1 MGKLNQ
7 KGSVLIFLTL
17 AFALLGTFIGF
28 AVDFG
33 RAYLEKARMSR
44 LVDGAALAA
53 AKALQGQSGFE
64 DEATR
69 AACDSM
75 VMNGAPVVMNGTACE
90 STNSNATYPV
100 TFFDAPVQG
109 GPPIRHVRVEGHE
122 PMPTTFLRFLGWMVP
137 GDFSKIDVAAA
148 AEAGPERPV
157 DLMLV
162 LDRSG
167 SMNVTPPG
175 SSQTKFA
182 MMKVAVKAFLDQ
194 KFTGNDRIGMI
205 SFSNRGCG
213 TSTGGEFTGNIC
225 VPDVDLTDATASN
238 ITMLKNRVDG
248 LDISNLTN
256 TQEALRTARGP
267 MGAVFN
273 DPNRALSRKAV
284 LLVTDGKPTVM
295 RIDND
300 AKCHQDPK
308 GNALPSPYNTNPV
321 NGFPNGCLQSA
332 APANGTSMGRLNL
345 NGSNNPGNINST
357 TLFQNVIACTR
368 SLSSCAGTNGAMYEA
383 NLLRNCGTGNS
394 SCTAGGAHDV
404 LVFAIGIG
412 AISSTPNASFDKHA
426 KCLLSRI
433 ANANDILNTGT
444 NTLETMSSVCTNP
457 QTPPNT
463 SDGDTYAD
471 LRDGCSSGPCVIDT
485 TQEKGK
491 VYIVDTN
498 GNVPAQLEQVFNE
511 IAALLKLRLTL

>member
-1 MGKLNQ
+1 MRKLNQ

-44 LVDGAALAA
+44 LVDAAALAA
-53 AKALQGQSGFE
+53 AKTLQGQAGFE

-75 VMNGAPVVMNGTACE
+75 EMNGAPVVMNGTACV
-90 STNSNATYPV
+90 STNSNATFPV

-157 DLMLV
+157 DLMLI

-167 SMNVTPPG
+167 SMSISVG
-175 SSQTKFA
+175 GQTKLA
-182 MMKVAVKAFLDQ
+182 MLKTAVNAFLDQ
-194 KFTGNDRIGMI
+194 KFTGNDRIGML
-205 SFSNRGCG
+205 SFGYRGCG
-213 TSTGGEFTGNIC
+213 NSSGTDDLAAITCS
-225 VPDVDLTDATASN
+225 PDVPLGDATSSF
-238 ITMLKNRVDG
+238 ISTLKTKVNALQAPG
-248 LDISNLTN
+248 ATLTN
-256 TQEALRTARGP
+256 TMEALRTARP
-267 MGAVFN
+267 AMAAVFN

-300 AKCHQDPK
+300 PKCHQDPFNNNSVS
-308 GNALPSPYNTNPV
+308 GWSGGTFNS
-321 NGFPNGCLQSA
+321 GCLQGATSTSGSSA
-332 APANGTSMGRLNL
+332 FRLTLSAGSQANH
-345 NGSNNPGNINST
+345 NSS
-357 TLFQNVIACTR
+357 TLFQHVESCTR

-383 NLLRNCGTGNS
+383 NFLRNCGTGNS
-394 SCTAGGAHDV
+394 SCTAGGEHDV

-412 AISSTPNASFDKHA
+412 AINNSQPNASFDKHA

-444 NTLETMSSVCTNP
+444 NTLETMGSVCTNP

-471 LRDGCSSGPCVIDT
+471 LRDGCGSAPCTINT

-498 GNVPAQLEQVFNE
+498 GNVPAQLQQVFNE

>member
-44 LVDGAALAA
+44 LVDAAALAA
-53 AKALQGQSGFE
+53 AKTLQGQAGFE

-75 VMNGAPVVMNGTACE
+75 EMNGAPVVISGTACV
-90 STNSNATYPV
+90 STNSDATYPV

-167 SMNVTPPG
+167 SMDVEPPG
-175 SSQTKFA
+175 SSQTKFE
-182 MMKVAVKAFLDQ
+182 MMKIAVKAFLDQ

-225 VPDVDLTDATASN
+225 VPDVDLTDATAGN

-256 TQEALRTARGP
+256 TMEALRTARGP

-300 AKCHQDPK
+300 SKCKQDPK
-308 GNALPSPYNTNPV
+308 TNASLPSPGAT
-321 NGFPNGCLQSA
+321 GSFPSGCLQSA
-332 APANGTSMGRLNL
+332 TSGSGTNVQRRNL
-345 NGSNNPGNINST
+345 DGSGTQTIPGSGSNS
-357 TLFQNVIACTR
+357 TLFKNVISCNR
-368 SLSSCAGTNGAMYEA
+368 SLSSCVGTNGAMYEA

-394 SCTAGGAHDV
+394 SCSAGGAHDV

-412 AISSTPNASFDKHA
+412 ALSSTPNASFDTNA
-426 KCLLSRI
+426 KCLLARI

-444 NTLETMSSVCTNP
+444 NTLENMSGVCTI
-457 QTPPNT
+457 PPLQT
-463 SDGDTYAD
+463 SDGDQYPE
-471 LRDGCSSGPCVIDT
+471 LRDGCSGACTTDT

-498 GNVPAQLEQVFNE
+498 GNVPAQLQQVFNE

>member
-1 MGKLNQ
+1 MVKLNQ
-7 KGSVLIFLTL
+7 KGSVLVFLTL

-53 AKALQGQSGFE
+53 AKTLQGQAGFE

-75 VMNGAPVVMNGTACE
+75 EMNGVPVVMNGTSCV

-137 GDFSKIDVAAA
+137 GDFSKLDIAAA

-157 DLMLV
+157 DLMLI

-295 RIDND
+295 RIDDNNNT
-300 AKCHQDPK
+300 KCHQDPFNNSSVS
-308 GNALPSPYNTNPV
+308 GWGSGT
-321 NGFPNGCLQSA
+321 FTTGCLLGATSTSGSSA
-332 APANGTSMGRLNL
+332 FRLTL
-345 NGSNNPGNINST
+345 SGGSQTNVNSSA
-357 TLFQNVIACTR
+357 LFQHVESCTR
-368 SLSSCAGTNGAMYEA
+368 SLSSCGGTNGAMYEA
-383 NLLRNCGTGNS
+383 NLLRNCGTSNS
-394 SCTAGGAHDV
+394 SCSAGGAHDV

-426 KCLLSRI
+426 KCLLARV

-444 NTLETMSSVCTNP
+444 NTLETMGSVCTNP

-463 SDGDTYAD
+463 SDNDTYAE
-471 LRDGCSSGPCVIDT
+471 LRDGCGSGPCVIDT
-485 TQEKGK
+485 NQEKGK

-498 GNVPAQLEQVFNE
+498 GNVPAQLQQVFNE

>member
-44 LVDGAALAA
+44 LVDAAALAA
-53 AKALQGQSGFE
+53 AKTLKGQVGFE

-75 VMNGAPVVMNGTACE
+75 EMNGAPVVMNGTACV
-90 STNSNATYPV
+90 STNSNATFPV

-167 SMNVTPPG
+167 SMSERPGGSGTP
-175 SSQTKFA
+175 TKLD
-182 MMKVAVKAFLDQ
+182 MLKTAVNAFLGNS
-194 KFTGNDRIGMI
+194 FTGNDRIGMI

-213 TSTGGEFTGNIC
+213 NASGGDSTAITC
-225 VPDVDLTDATASN
+225 VPDVPLTDATSAN
-238 ITMLKNRVDG
+238 ITMLKKRVNG
-248 LDISNLTN
+248 LVLSNLTN

-267 MGAVFN
+267 MAAVFN
-273 DPNRALSRKAV
+273 DANRALSRKAV

-300 AKCHQDPK
+300 SKCKQDPK
-308 GNALPSPYNTNPV
+308 TNGSLPSPGNT
-321 NGFPNGCLQSA
+321 GSFPSGCLQSA
-332 APANGTSMGRLNL
+332 TSGSGTNVQRRNL
-345 NGSNNPGNINST
+345 DGSNSQTIPGSGSNT
-357 TLFQNVIACTR
+357 TLFKNVISCNR

-394 SCTAGGAHDV
+394 SCSAGGAHDV

-412 AISSTPNASFDKHA
+412 EISSTPNASFDNNA
-426 KCLLSRI
+426 KCLLARI
-433 ANANDILNTGT
+433 ANATDVLNTGT
-444 NTLETMSSVCTNP
+444 NTLQTITDVCSK
-457 QTPPNT
+457 QIVT

-471 LRDGCSSGPCVIDT
+471 LQDSWPCGSGPCINT

-491 VYIVDTN
+491 LYIVDTN

>member
-1 MGKLNQ
+1 MRKLNQ

-33 RAYLEKARMSR
+33 RAYLEKGRISR
-44 LVDGAALAA
+44 LVDGASLAA
-53 AKALQGQSGFE
+53 AKALKGQVGFE

-75 VMNGAPVVMNGTACE
+75 VMNGASVVMSGPLSCT
-90 STNSNATYPV
+90 STTGDLNVNLR
-100 TFFDAPVQG
+100 FFDEAVAG
-109 GPPIRHVRVEGHE
+109 GPPIKHVEVTGTET
-122 PMPTTFLRFLGWMVP
+122 MPTTFLRFLGWMVP
-137 GDFSKIDVAAA
+137 GDFSQIPVAAVAQA
-148 AEAGPERPV
+148 APERPV
-157 DLMLV
+157 DLMLI

-167 SMNVTPPG
+167 SMTATPPG
-175 SSQTKFA
+175 ASQNKFQ
-182 MMKVAVKAFLDQ
+182 MMKTAVNAFLDNN
-194 KFTGNDRIGMI
+194 FTGNDRIGMI

-213 TSTGGEFTGNIC
+213 TSTGGEFTGTTC
-225 VPDVDLTDATASN
+225 SPDVDLTDATSAN
-238 ITMLKNRVDG
+238 ITMLKNRVNA
-248 LDISNLTN
+248 LNTNNLTN
-256 TQEALRTARGP
+256 TQEALRTARAP
-267 MGAVFN
+267 MAAVFN
-273 DPNRALSRKAV
+273 DPNRALTRKAV

-300 AKCHQDPK
+300 AKCHQDPLNNNSVS
-308 GNALPSPYNTNPV
+308 GWSGGT
-321 NGFPNGCLQSA
+321 FTSGCLQSA
-332 APANGTSMGRLNL
+332 TATNGSSAGRMTLAS
-345 NGSNNPGNINST
+345 SNNPSSPVSSSS
-357 TLFQNVIACTR
+357 LFQHVIACTR

-412 AISSTPNASFDKHA
+412 GFSSTPNQSFDKHA
-426 KCLLSRI
+426 KCLLARI

-444 NTLETMSSVCTNP
+444 NAVENMSAVCTSP
-457 QTPPNT
+457 QTPPLL
-463 SDGDTYAD
+463 SDNDPYQD
-471 LRDGCSSGPCVIDT
+471 LRDGCSGACTIDT

-491 VYIVDTN
+491 VYIVDTSA
-498 GNVPAQLEQVFNE
+498 NVPAQLEQVFKD